1 VRISNKKSA
10 IFFVVLADY
19 FDVFLNE
26 AKSDRLIEM
35 VRDEELFVF
44 NRMVEGD
51 KEAFRFFFEKYY
63 SDLCNLV
70 NLYLHDP
77 FMTEEIVQD
86 IFIYL
91 WEKKEKIK
99 IESSLKSY
107 LLRASK
113 NRSLN
118 YIRNE
123 KTKLEIH
130 SKLNVFDKGAIE
142 MPDSVM
148 DSYQLREIINA
159 AIDSLPGRCREIYI
173 LGKERSMSY
182 KEISEEL
189 GISVKTVEVQM
200 GKALKK
206 LREQLRPYYNDIFIL
221 FLFWMTD

>member
-1 VRISNKKSA
+1 MIS
-10 IFFVVLADY
+10 
-19 FDVFLNE
+19 
-26 AKSDRLIEM
+26 
-35 VRDEELFVF
+35 DEELFVF
-44 NRMVEGD
+44 KRMVEGE

-63 SDLCNLV
+63 SDLCNMV
-70 NLYLHDP
+70 NLYLRDP
-77 FMTEEIVQD
+77 VMSEEIVQD
-86 IFIYL
+86 IFMYL
-91 WEKKEKIK
+91 WEKKESIK

-123 KTKLEIH
+123 KTKLEIY
-130 SKLNVFDKGAIE
+130 SKLNNSDHGTIE
-142 MPDSVM
+142 MPDTVL
-148 DSYQLREIINA
+148 DSNQLREVINA
-159 AIDSLPGRCREIYI
+159 AIDSLPERCREVYI
-173 LGKERSMSY
+173 LGKEKSMSY

-221 FLFWMTD
+221 FLFYLTD

>member
-1 VRISNKKSA
+1 
-10 IFFVVLADY
+10 
-19 FDVFLNE
+19 
-26 AKSDRLIEM
+26 
-35 VRDEELFVF
+35 
-44 NRMVEGD
+44 MVEGE

-63 SDLCNLV
+63 SDLCNMV
-70 NLYLHDP
+70 NLYLRDP
-77 FMTEEIVQD
+77 VMSEEIVQD
-86 IFIYL
+86 IFMYL
-91 WEKKEKIK
+91 WEKKESIK

-123 KTKLEIH
+123 KTKLEIY
-130 SKLNVFDKGAIE
+130 SKLNNSDHGTIE
-142 MPDSVM
+142 MPDTVL
-148 DSYQLREIINA
+148 DSNQLREVINA
-159 AIDSLPGRCREIYI
+159 AIDSLPERCREVYI
-173 LGKERSMSY
+173 LGKEKSMSY

-221 FLFWMTD
+221 FLFYLTD

>member
-1 VRISNKKSA
+1 MM
-10 IFFVVLADY
+10 
-19 FDVFLNE
+19 DV
-26 AKSDRLIEM
+26 K
-35 VRDEELFVF
+35 DEEIFIF

-70 NLYLHDP
+70 NVYLHDP
-77 FMTEEIVQD
+77 VMAEEIVQD
-86 IFIYL
+86 IFIYI
-91 WEKKEKIK
+91 WEKKENIN
-99 IESSLKSY
+99 IDSSVKSY
-107 LLRASK
+107 LLRCAK
-113 NRSLN
+113 NKSLN

-123 KTKLEIH
+123 KTKLDIRNRFANFNKE
-130 SKLNVFDKGAIE
+130 NTE

-148 DSYQLREIINA
+148 DANQLRELINT
-159 AIDSLPGRCREIYI
+159 AIDNLPERCRDVYI

-206 LREQLRPYYNDIFIL
+206 LREQLKPYYRDIFTS
-221 FLFWMTD
+221 FLFFIIHHY

>member
-1 VRISNKKSA
+1 MISG
-10 IFFVVLADY
+10 
-19 FDVFLNE
+19 
-26 AKSDRLIEM
+26 
-35 VRDEELFVF
+35 EELFVF

-77 FMTEEIVQD
+77 VMSEEIVQD

-91 WEKKEKIK
+91 WEKKENIR

-118 YIRNE
+118 YIRN
-123 KTKLEIH
+123 KKIKLDIY
-130 SKLNVFDKGAIE
+130 SRLNDFDKGTIE
-142 MPDSVM
+142 MPDSVL
-148 DSYQLREIINA
+148 DSNQLREIINT

-173 LGKERSMSY
+173 LGKEKNMSY

-206 LREQLRPYYNDIFIL
+206 LREQLRPYYNDIFVL
-221 FLFWMTD
+221 FLFWMTM

>member
-1 VRISNKKSA
+1 MK
-10 IFFVVLADY
+10 
-19 FDVFLNE
+19 E
-26 AKSDRLIEM
+26 TKSDRPTVMIS
-35 VRDEELFVF
+35 DEELFVF
-44 NRMVEGD
+44 NKMVEGD

-63 SDLCNLV
+63 PDLCNLV

-77 FMTEEIVQD
+77 VMAEEIVQD

-91 WEKKEKIK
+91 WEKKENIK

-123 KTKLEIH
+123 KTKLNIH
-130 SKLNVFDKGAIE
+130 NKLADFDKGTIE

-148 DSYQLREIINA
+148 DSNQLREIINA
-159 AIDSLPGRCREIYI
+159 AIDSLPERCREIYI

-189 GISVKTVEVQM
+189 GISVKTVEAQM

-221 FLFWMTD
+221 FLFWLTE

>member
-1 VRISNKKSA
+1 MLNQDKP
-10 IFFVVLADY
+10 DY
-19 FDVFLNE
+19 IMI
-26 AKSDRLIEM
+26 K
-35 VRDEELFVF
+35 DEELFVF

-63 SDLCNLV
+63 PDMVNLV
-70 NLYLHDP
+70 NLYLHDSI
-77 FMTEEIVQD
+77 MSEEIVQD

-91 WEKKEKIK
+91 WEKKEQIK

-123 KTKLEIH
+123 KTKLDIH
-130 SKLNVFDKGAIE
+130 SKLANLDKGAIE

-148 DSYQLREIINA
+148 DTNQLRDVINA
-159 AIDSLPGRCREIYI
+159 AIDSLPKRCREIYI
-173 LGKERSMSY
+173 MGKEKNMSY
-182 KEISEEL
+182 REISEEL

-206 LREQLRPYYNDIFIL
+206 LRIELRPYYNDIFIL
-221 FLFWMTD
+221 FLFWIVD

>member
-1 VRISNKKSA
+1 MG
-10 IFFVVLADY
+10 IFLRSVYIDEV
-19 FDVFLNE
+19 
-26 AKSDRLIEM
+26 KSDRPTVMISG
-35 VRDEELFVF
+35 EELFVF

-77 FMTEEIVQD
+77 VMSEEIVQD

-91 WEKKEKIK
+91 WEKKENIR

-118 YIRNE
+118 YIRN
-123 KTKLEIH
+123 KKIKLDIY
-130 SKLNVFDKGAIE
+130 SRLNDFDKGTIE
-142 MPDSVM
+142 MPDSVL
-148 DSYQLREIINA
+148 DSNQLREIINT

-173 LGKERSMSY
+173 LGKEKNMSY

-206 LREQLRPYYNDIFIL
+206 LREQLRPYYNDIFVL
-221 FLFWMTD
+221 FLFWMTM

>member
-1 VRISNKKSA
+1 M
-10 IFFVVLADY
+10 IFLK
-19 FDVFLNE
+19 L
-26 AKSDRLIEM
+26 AKSDRSTVMIK
-35 VRDEELFVF
+35 DEELFVF

-70 NLYLHDP
+70 NLYLHDQV
-77 FMTEEIVQD
+77 MTEEIVQD

-91 WEKKEKIK
+91 WEKKENIR

-113 NRSLN
+113 NRTLN

-123 KTKLEIH
+123 KTKLNIYNQFNEF
-130 SKLNVFDKGAIE
+130 SKETIE

-148 DSYQLREIINA
+148 DSVRLREVINA
-159 AIDSLPGRCREIYI
+159 AIDSLPNRCREIYI
-173 LGKERSMSY
+173 LGKEKSMSY
-182 KEISEEL
+182 KEISVEL

-221 FLFWMTD
+221 FLIWMTS

>member
-1 VRISNKKSA
+1 MK
-10 IFFVVLADY
+10 
-19 FDVFLNE
+19 E
-26 AKSDRLIEM
+26 TKSDRPTVMIS
-35 VRDEELFVF
+35 DEELFVF

-77 FMTEEIVQD
+77 VMTEEIVQD

-123 KTKLEIH
+123 KTKLDIY
-130 SKLNVFDKGAIE
+130 SRLNDFDKGTIE
-142 MPDSVM
+142 MPDRVL
-148 DSYQLREIINA
+148 DSNQLREVINA
-159 AIDSLPGRCREIYI
+159 SIDSLPERCREIYI

-189 GISVKTVEVQM
+189 GISVKTVEAQM

-221 FLFWMTD
+221 FLFWMTE

>member
-1 VRISNKKSA
+1 MI
-10 IFFVVLADY
+10 
-19 FDVFLNE
+19 
-26 AKSDRLIEM
+26 
-35 VRDEELFVF
+35 RDEELFVF
-44 NRMVEGD
+44 NKMVEGD

-63 SDLCNLV
+63 PDLVNLV
-70 NLYLHDP
+70 NLYLHDS
-77 FMTEEIVQD
+77 MISEEIVQD

-91 WEKKEKIK
+91 WEKKKQIK

-113 NRSLN
+113 NKSLN

-123 KTKLEIH
+123 KIKLEIH
-130 SKLNVFDKGAIE
+130 GRLADLHKGAIE

-148 DSYQLREIINA
+148 DTNQLRDVINA
-159 AIDSLPGRCREIYI
+159 AICGLPERCREIY
-173 LGKERSMSY
+173 LMGKEKNMSY
-182 KEISEEL
+182 KEIADEL

-221 FLFWMTD
+221 FLLVIVD

>member
-1 VRISNKKSA
+1 
-10 IFFVVLADY
+10 
-19 FDVFLNE
+19 
-26 AKSDRLIEM
+26 M

-51 KEAFRFFFEKYY
+51 KEAFSFFFKKYY

-77 FMTEEIVQD
+77 VMSEEIVQD

-107 LLRASK
+107 LLRACK

-123 KTKLEIH
+123 KTKLDIH
-130 SKLNVFDKGAIE
+130 SNIGYIDKGSIE
-142 MPDSVM
+142 MPDNVM
-148 DSYQLREIINA
+148 DANQLRDVINA
-159 AIDSLPGRCREIYI
+159 AIDSLPKRCREIYI
-173 LGKERSMSY
+173 MGKEKNMSY
-182 KEISEEL
+182 REISEEL

-206 LREQLRPYYNDIFIL
+206 LRGELRPYYNDIFIL
-221 FLFWMTD
+221 FLFWILD

>member
-1 VRISNKKSA
+1 MI
-10 IFFVVLADY
+10 
-19 FDVFLNE
+19 
-26 AKSDRLIEM
+26 
-35 VRDEELFVF
+35 RDEELFVF

-63 SDLCNLV
+63 LNMVNLV
-70 NLYLHDP
+70 NLYLHDSI
-77 FMTEEIVQD
+77 MSEEIVQD

-91 WEKKEKIK
+91 WEKREQIK

-123 KTKLEIH
+123 KTKLDIH
-130 SKLNVFDKGAIE
+130 SRLSDLDKGAIE
-142 MPDSVM
+142 MPDNVM
-148 DSYQLREIINA
+148 DTNQLRDVINA
-159 AIDSLPGRCREIYI
+159 AIDSLPDRCREIYI
-173 LGKERSMSY
+173 MGKEKNMSY
-182 KEISEEL
+182 KEISDEL

-221 FLFWMTD
+221 FLLWIID

>member
-1 VRISNKKSA
+1 MMISG
-10 IFFVVLADY
+10 
-19 FDVFLNE
+19 
-26 AKSDRLIEM
+26 
-35 VRDEELFVF
+35 EELFVF

-77 FMTEEIVQD
+77 VMSEEIVQD

-91 WEKKEKIK
+91 WEKKENIR

-118 YIRNE
+118 YIRN
-123 KTKLEIH
+123 KKIKLDIY
-130 SKLNVFDKGAIE
+130 SRLNDFDKGTIE
-142 MPDSVM
+142 MPDSVL
-148 DSYQLREIINA
+148 DSNQLREIINT

-173 LGKERSMSY
+173 LGKEKNMSY

-206 LREQLRPYYNDIFIL
+206 LREQLRPYYNDIFVL
-221 FLFWMTD
+221 FLFWMTM

>member
-1 VRISNKKSA
+1 MIT
-10 IFFVVLADY
+10 
-19 FDVFLNE
+19 
-26 AKSDRLIEM
+26 
-35 VRDEELFVF
+35 DEELFVF

-77 FMTEEIVQD
+77 VMTEEIVQD

-91 WEKKEKIK
+91 WEKKENIK

-107 LLRASK
+107 LLKASK

-123 KTKLEIH
+123 KTKLDIYNRFNEF
-130 SKLNVFDKGAIE
+130 NTETIE

-148 DSYQLREIINA
+148 DTNQLRDVINA
-159 AIDSLPGRCREIYI
+159 AIDSLPDRCRQIYI
-173 LGKERSMSY
+173 LGKEKSMSY

-206 LREQLRPYYNDIFIL
+206 LRDQLRPYYNDIFIL
-221 FLFWMTD
+221 FLIWMTD